1 MGANANIIYHIVD
14 GNHDNAFVIEPPFS
28 GIVKTNIVLDR
39 EIRDFYRLTIIAT
52 DEGSP
57 QLTGTCTL
65 RINIVDVNDNQPT
78 FPPHSVVSVSEGNF
92 IITFTIANIIFKRIF
107 DENAGSEVGTVITT
121 ITAND
126 VDTNPTLTYDFADGG
141 NPDRMFSIDRFSGKI
156 TLAQP
161 LDHERQQQ
169 YTLRVQAS
177 DMAHITETSIT
188 VNVLDENDNAPVF
201 SVQNYHA
208 SLPGKSRSTIII
220 HSFPFIYH
228 ANSFS

>member
-78 FPPHSVVSVSEGNF
+78 FPPHSVVSVSEGIYNYLLF
-92 IITFTIANIIFKRIF
+92 FDCSIFKQKKNLLIL
-107 DENAGSEVGTVITT
+107 GSEVGTVITT

-201 SVQNYHA
+201 SVQSYHA
-208 SLPGKSRSTIII
+208 SLPGESL
-220 HSFPFIYH
+220 
-228 ANSFS
+228 